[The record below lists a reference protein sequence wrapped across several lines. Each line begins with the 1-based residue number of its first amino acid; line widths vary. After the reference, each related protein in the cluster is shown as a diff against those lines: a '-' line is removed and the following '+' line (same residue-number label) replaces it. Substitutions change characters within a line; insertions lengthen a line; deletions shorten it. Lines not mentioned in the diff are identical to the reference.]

1 MDILE
6 VKNIIPEIRNL
17 LEMFKN
23 RLDTTEASISELE
36 IRDEEN
42 SLHWLLAGEI
52 LSLKFYLGYCQ
63 NILY

>member
-42 SLHWLLAGEI
+42 SLH
-52 LSLKFYLGYCQ
+52 
-63 NILY
+63 

>member
-36 IRDEEN
+36 IRDAEN